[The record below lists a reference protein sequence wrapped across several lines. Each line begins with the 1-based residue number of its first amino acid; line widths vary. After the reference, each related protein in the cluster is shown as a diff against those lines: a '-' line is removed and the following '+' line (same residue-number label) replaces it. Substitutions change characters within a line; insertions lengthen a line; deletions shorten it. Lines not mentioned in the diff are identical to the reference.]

1 MNEYDEFEA
10 EMLASGKSYEEIE
23 RLWNT
28 PPDLLDSEPQSST
41 AVA

>member
-10 EMLASGKSYEEIE
+10 EMLATGKSYDEIE

-28 PPDLLDSEPQSST
+28 PPDPFDTDQT
-41 AVA
+41 AFG